1 VGDEGRLCGVVGAF
15 ARGAGRALGGV
26 AFVRSSLCHCA
37 IWPAICSALATRGRG
52 LRGGVRVLGAGA
64 AVRFWFATVEGG
76 GTGLRATR
84 YGFEVDFGSGSGV
97 GAVEGVLR
105 PDGAVDVGGPVLRV
119 EVTGL
124 RGTRR
129 GGTLLPVSNS
139 FVVAILAPGCEA
151 FGTIA

>member
-52 LRGGVRVLGAGA
+52 LRGGVRVLV
-64 AVRFWFATVEGG
+64 VRFWFATVEGG

-124 RGTRR
+124 RGTS
-129 GGTLLPVSNS
+129 TPPLPVSNS
-139 FVVAILAPGCEA
+139 FVVAVLAPVCEA